1 MTNYGYMR
9 VSTKKQGSRFGLE
22 RQKDALISAGIE
34 PQNLYSDEI
43 SGAKKNR
50 PALDELRGIV
60 EAGDSITCV
69 SMDRLGR
76 DTLDTITLIES
87 LREKGVAVHFLKEG
101 IDTSKNDA
109 MTNCFI
115 GIMACFAQLE
125 REQMLER
132 QEMAYESMRARGKQ
146 IGRPK
151 SPEDK
156 IEAAISLVNE
166 GKSYREV
173 SKIVGLS
180 PAKICQEMKK
190 HRTRLQETI

>member
-1 MTNYGYMR
+1 MTDYGYMR

-22 RQKDALISAGIE
+22 RQKDALVSARIE

-60 EAGDSITCV
+60 ESGDSITCV

>member
-1 MTNYGYMR
+1 MTDYGYMR

-22 RQKDALISAGIE
+22 RQKDALVSAGIE

-50 PALDELRGIV
+50 PALDELRGTV

-87 LREKGVAVHFLKEG
+87 LRERGVAVHFLKEG

-190 HRTRLQETI
+190 HRTRQQEII

>member
-34 PQNLYSDEI
+34 PRNLFSDEI
-43 SGAKKNR
+43 SGAKRSR

-60 EAGDSITCV
+60 ESGDSITCV

>member
-1 MTNYGYMR
+1 MTDYGYMR

-22 RQKDALISAGIE
+22 RQKDALVSAGIE

-60 EAGDSITCV
+60 ESGDSITCV

-87 LREKGVAVHFLKEG
+87 LREKDVAVHFLKEG

>member
-34 PQNLYSDEI
+34 PQNIFSDEI
-43 SGAKKNR
+43 SGTKRNR
-50 PALDELRGIV
+50 PDLDELRGIA

-76 DTLDTITLIES
+76 DTLDTITIIES
-87 LREKGVAVHFLKEG
+87 LREKGVAVHFLKER

-132 QEMAYESMRARGKQ
+132 QEMAYESMRARGKK
-146 IGRPK
+146 IGRP
-151 SPEDK
+151 STDSAK
-156 IEAAISLVNE
+156 IETAIALVNE

-180 PAKICQEMKK
+180 PAKICLAMKEHRAEQTSQE
-190 HRTRLQETI
+190 

>member
-22 RQKDALISAGIE
+22 RQKDALVSAGIE

-60 EAGDSITCV
+60 ESGDSITCV

-190 HRTRLQETI
+190 HRTRQQETI

>member
-22 RQKDALISAGIE
+22 RQKDALVSAGIE
-34 PQNLYSDEI
+34 PQNLYGDEI

-190 HRTRLQETI
+190 HRARQQEII

>member
-1 MTNYGYMR
+1 MTDYGYMR

-22 RQKDALISAGIE
+22 RQKDALVSAGIE

-60 EAGDSITCV
+60 ESGDSITCV

>member
-1 MTNYGYMR
+1 MTDYGYMR

-60 EAGDSITCV
+60 ESGDSITCV

-190 HRTRLQETI
+190 HRTRQQETI

>member
-1 MTNYGYMR
+1 MTNFGYMR

-22 RQKDALISAGIE
+22 RQKDALLSAGIK
-34 PQNLYSDEI
+34 PQNLYSDEM

-50 PALDELRGIV
+50 PGLDELRGIV
-60 EAGDSITCV
+60 ESGDSITCV

-87 LREKGVAVHFLKEG
+87 LREKDVAVHFLKEG

-132 QEMAYESMRARGKQ
+132 QEMAYESMKARGNQ
-146 IGRPK
+146 IGRPRIK
-151 SPEDK
+151 SDTVETV
-156 IEAAISLVNE
+156 IEKVNE
-166 GKSYREV
+166 GYSYREV
-173 SKIVGLS
+173 AEIVKIS
-180 PAKICQEMKK
+180 PAKICQIMKQY
-190 HRTRLQETI
+190 RAENAFQE

>member
-1 MTNYGYMR
+1 MTDYGYMR

-22 RQKDALISAGIE
+22 RQKDALVSAGIE
-34 PQNLYSDEI
+34 PQHLYSDEI

-50 PALDELRGIV
+50 PALDGLRGIV
-60 EAGDSITCV
+60 ESGDSITCV

-166 GKSYREV
+166 GKSYREA